1 VNIRQT
7 LIKVKSVFEHS
18 DYIGFEPNPRCIY
31 YVNRLIKLNNFK
43 GASILPVGISEKTEV
58 GQLNFYYGSESD
70 SLVSTLSNFRPDQ
83 KIFRSEYTA
92 LFDIETLKKNIDL
105 SDFSVLK
112 IDVEGSELKVIK
124 SFKNEIAHNRPIILM
139 EILPAYF
146 ESNIDKITRQNEI
159 VKILKAFHYSTYR
172 VIKKDEVLLNFVE
185 TFKIEVR
192 SDLNNCE

>member
-1 VNIRQT
+1 MAQSPIVWYQLSPILGQ
-7 LIKVKSVFEHS
+7 IK
-18 DYIGFEPNPRCIY
+18 
-31 YVNRLIKLNNFK
+31 
-43 GASILPVGISEKTEV
+43 
-58 GQLNFYYGSESD
+58 
-70 SLVSTLSNFRPDQ
+70 